1 MQWKVH
7 VMTYGA
13 SLRVKDGIFEILT
26 PDVKDK
32 KTLIRHEYAVSH
44 VESIW
49 MHASAT
55 VSTAALHLA
64 VENDIDFVLCNHHGM
79 PIGRF
84 MPHRPST
91 TSAIQKAQLM
101 ISQTPHAITYVKEW
115 IGQKLTNQM
124 IFLEDIAKKRK
135 DEQRQLCQAT
145 AKKIGVLHKKIIA
158 LEGTHIAEIASVLR
172 GLEGAACKVYFET
185 LNAVLPKYYR
195 FEKGRSRQ
203 PADDLFNAFLNYG
216 YAILYNRVEI
226 AVTKAGL
233 SPFIGYLHRDDYG
246 AFRGF
251 VFDVIEPYRVEIDR
265 LVYRLFSQK
274 LVSYEQHGTV
284 ADTDKAGTWLST
296 DGKKLISANF
306 TESFDKWQF
315 SMGAAL
321 RHTASTMQKN
331 LNVPD
336 AKFEFEPVLPHVFG

>member
-1 MQWKVH
+1 MEVH

-13 SLRVKDGIFEILT
+13 SLRVKDGIFEMLA
-26 PDVKDK
+26 PDPADK
-32 KTLIRHEYAVSH
+32 KKLTRHEYAVSH

-49 MHASAT
+49 MHAAAT

-64 VENDIDFVLCNHHGM
+64 IEHNIDVVLCNHHGM

-91 TSAIQKAQLM
+91 TSAIQKAQLL
-101 ISQTPHAITYVKEW
+101 ISQTPHAITYVKDW
-115 IGQKLTNQM
+115 VGQKLTNQM
-124 IFLEDIAKKRK
+124 LFLEDIAKKRK
-135 DEQRQLCQAT
+135 DEPRKLCKAA
-145 AKKIGVLHKKIIA
+145 AKKIEGMRDKIKA
-158 LEGTHIAEIASVLR
+158 LEGNHIVEVAAVLR

-195 FEKGRSRQ
+195 FEEGRSRQ

-246 AFRGF
+246 AFRSF
-251 VFDVIEPYRVEIDR
+251 VFDVIEPYRIEIDK

-284 ADTDKAGTWLST
+284 ADTEKAGIWLST
-296 DGKKLISANF
+296 DGKKLIAAHF

-315 SMGAAL
+315 SMGAAM
-321 RHTASTMQKN
+321 RHTAATMQKN
-331 LNVPD
+331 LQTPEVPFD
-336 AKFEFEPVLPHVFG
+336 SEPVLPHVFG